1 MNKRI
6 VLKEFTVE
14 AEIFDVDLPA
24 KVAKVLTSDRFA
36 PEPDLYYDVDIV
48 FDKGVYKKAEF
59 YQYPIPEKKMPKDTS
74 RRYSEQDRIKDII
87 YAVLSSQLDATKK
100 AITDLG
106 FLIGSATIIGDVHD
120 TGVTVVIYESEKPEP
135 VKGRKKPTQ
144 IHVNSIMPDRP
155 FLQERMA
162 KLLADMVLQQIREDD
177 LKEIKRKA
185 HTPNWISADAMFAAV
200 STACIPDN
208 AEKAQA
214 LKSKLLKDAEMK
226 SDWPL
231 HICSKTDKNTES
243 TIDDSTSL
251 DCSDYMLFQRYQGG
265 RWELKSITDLKDA
278 KRIITKDG
286 FNRKQTEAIIVLHDL
301 EPVPYTLH
309 TETEDGLRPVSA
321 EEARGNKKLFVSW
334 I

>member
-1 MNKRI
+1 MDKRI

-14 AEIFDVDLPA
+14 AEIFHMDLPE
-24 KVAKVLTSDRFA
+24 KVAKVLTSDGFT
-36 PEPDLYYDVDIV
+36 PKQDLYYDIDIV

-59 YQYPIPEKKMPKDTS
+59 YQYPIPEKKIPKETS

-87 YAVLSSQLDATKK
+87 YAVLSSQLDATKE

-120 TGVTVVIYESEKPEP
+120 AGVTVVFYESKKPESA
-135 VKGRKKPTQ
+135 KGRRQPTQ

-162 KLLADMVLQQIREDD
+162 KLLADMVLQQMREDD

-185 HTPNWISADAMFAAV
+185 HTPNWISADAVFAAV
-200 STACIPDN
+200 SMAYIPN
-208 AEKAQA
+208 SAEKAQT
-214 LKSKLLKDAEMK
+214 LKNKLLKDAEME

-231 HICSKTDKNTES
+231 HICSKTDKNKES
-243 TIDDSTSL
+243 TIDVSTSL
-251 DCSDYMLFQRYQGG
+251 DCSEYMLFQSYQGG

-286 FNRKQTEAIIVLHDL
+286 FNRKQTEAIIVLHNL
-301 EPVPYTLH
+301 KPVPYALH
-309 TETEDGLRPVSA
+309 IETEDGLRPVSP

>member
-1 MNKRI
+1 MDKRV

-14 AEIFDVDLPA
+14 AEIFHTDLPE
-24 KVAKVLTSDRFA
+24 KVAKVLTGEGFT
-36 PEPDLYYDVDIV
+36 PEPELYYDVDIV
-48 FDKGVYKKAEF
+48 FDKEVYNKAEF
-59 YQYPIPEKKMPKDTS
+59 YQYPIPEKKMPKETS

-100 AITDLG
+100 AITNLG

-120 TGVTVVIYESEKPEP
+120 AGVTVIIYENKKPEP
-135 VKGRKKPTQ
+135 AKGRRQPTQ

-162 KLLADMVLQQIREDD
+162 KLLADMVLQQIREAD

-185 HTPNWISADAMFAAV
+185 HTPNWISADAVFTAV
-200 STACIPDN
+200 ATACIPDN
-208 AEKAQA
+208 AADAQT
-214 LKSKLLKDAEMK
+214 LKSKLLKDAAME

-231 HICSKTDKNTES
+231 HICSKTDKNTEN
-243 TIDDSTSL
+243 TIDVSTSL

-265 RWELKSITDLKDA
+265 RWELKSITDLKNA

-286 FNRKQTEAIIVLHDL
+286 FNRKQTEAIIVLHNL
-301 EPVPYTLH
+301 KPVPYALH
-309 TETEDGLRPVSA
+309 IETEDGLRPVSV